1 MECQKLSRE
10 LRAFQSLHL
19 LKLLSSFDWV
29 LRRGVQTAL
38 GIQGMPY
45 TTHLLP
51 RPAVL
56 RAGLP
61 TFTSI
66 LQAAMPLGT
75 DSGTPYR
82 SVANATV
89 AVAGPDGLPSV
100 GGLVGDLAT
109 QAVLS
114 SLRGSTTVVPLLA
127 TRQWRVPCDSP
138 RKNVSGLRHSTHG
151 REGVRRGCMLCK
163 GFLVYALAKAC

>member
-1 MECQKLSRE
+1 M
-10 LRAFQSLHL
+10 
-19 LKLLSSFDWV
+19 
-29 LRRGVQTAL
+29 QTAL

-61 TFTSI
+61 TFTAI

-89 AVAGPDGLPSV
+89 AVAGPAGLPSV

-114 SLRGSTTVVPLLA
+114 SLRGSATVVPLLA
-127 TRQWRVPCDSP
+127 TRQCRVPCISP
-138 RKNVSGLRHSTHG
+138 SKNASGLRHRLHG
-151 REGVRRGCMLCK
+151 RGGVRQGCMLCRWL
-163 GFLVYALAKAC
+163 LVYALPKAC